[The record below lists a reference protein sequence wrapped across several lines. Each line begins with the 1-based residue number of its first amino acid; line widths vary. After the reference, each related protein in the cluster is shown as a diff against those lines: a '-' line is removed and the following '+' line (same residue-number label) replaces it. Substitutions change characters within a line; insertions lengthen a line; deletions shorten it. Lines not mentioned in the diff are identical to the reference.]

1 VLGGFHCARRIAV
14 RRSILKEHAWLF
26 ERLMRLFD
34 PLVVIAVGIGAY
46 EAYLE
51 PAEAPAERYIL
62 AVIALAF
69 ACATLFPLAGLYA
82 PQRGV
87 TLFEEVRRLFNAWL
101 LLAATW
107 VAFLFLSKTGI
118 EFSRVWS
125 TSWIVGGFAA
135 HLVFRGA
142 IRLQLR
148 ALRRRGYNLRH
159 LVIVGAGALGC
170 EIVDRIGAIPWSGL
184 AIIGFYDDDPRLQG
198 QTVNGVPV
206 LGTADQVIRDLE
218 TRPLDQVWIAL
229 PLRADARIRELLQ
242 GLSLHSVQVRFV
254 PDIFNF
260 TLLHHS
266 MTEIGGL
273 PVINL
278 TDSPMEGVNFALK
291 RTEDLVLS
299 ALGVLLFSPLML
311 LIAIGVKLSSP
322 GPVLYR
328 QRRSTW
334 NGEPFEI
341 LKFRSMPVGAENA
354 SGPVWA
360 GRDERRATPFGAF
373 LRRMSLDELPQL
385 LNVLRGEMSI
395 VGPRPERAEFIERF
409 RQEVPGY
416 MLKHLVK
423 AGITGWA
430 QVNDLRGNTS
440 PQERIN
446 FDLYYIENWSVW
458 FDLRIIALTI
468 VHVVRSRNAY

>member
-1 VLGGFHCARRIAV
+1 MRRNL
-14 RRSILKEHAWLF
+14 LKVNASLF
-26 ERLMRLFD
+26 EWLMRLLD
-34 PLVVIAVGIGAY
+34 PVLVIVVGLVAY
-46 EAYLE
+46 RAYLG
-51 PAEAPAERYIL
+51 PAEIPERYVL

-69 ACATLFPLAGLYA
+69 ACAALFPFFGLYA

-87 TLFEEVRRLFNAWL
+87 TLFEEVRRLVNAWL

-107 VAFLFLSKTGI
+107 VAFLFLSKTGS
-118 EFSRVWS
+118 EYSRVWS
-125 TSWIVGGFAA
+125 TSWLVSGFAT
-135 HLVFRGA
+135 HLAFRGA

-159 LVIVGAGALGC
+159 IAIVGAGDLGR
-170 EIVDRIGAIPWSGL
+170 EIVDRIAAIPWSGL
-184 AIIGFYDDDPRLQG
+184 VIVGFYDDSARLQR
-198 QTVNGVPV
+198 QTVKGIPV
-206 LGTADQVIRDLE
+206 LGSADQVVRDLE

-242 GLSLHSVQVRFV
+242 GLRLHAVQVRFV

-278 TDSPMEGVNFALK
+278 TDSPMEGVNLVLK
-291 RTEDLVLS
+291 SMEDFVLS
-299 ALGVLLFSPLML
+299 ALGLLVFLPVML

-328 QRRSTW
+328 QRRATW

-341 LKFRSMPVGAENA
+341 LKFRSMPVGAEAA

-385 LNVLRGEMSI
+385 VNVLRGEMSI
-395 VGPRPERAEFIERF
+395 VGPRPERPELIERF

-416 MLKHLVK
+416 MQKHLVK

-430 QVNDLRGNTS
+430 QVNDLRGDTS

-446 FDLYYIENWSVW
+446 YDLYYIENWSVW
-458 FDLRIIALTI
+458 FDLRIIARTI